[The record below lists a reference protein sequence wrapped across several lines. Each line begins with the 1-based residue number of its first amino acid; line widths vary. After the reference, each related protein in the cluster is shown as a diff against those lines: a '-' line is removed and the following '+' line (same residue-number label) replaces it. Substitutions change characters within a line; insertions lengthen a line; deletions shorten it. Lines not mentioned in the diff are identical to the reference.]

1 MNGGSPQRGNIQR
14 YLAEP
19 RRQAGSMLLEL
30 TIALSV
36 LTVGVLGFLLAFQK
50 NFTAARDLASRDL
63 VSAAFSNAVEQLA
76 NADFSTLYSTYQY
89 TNIAPATGT
98 GSPGS
103 NVTTAGS
110 LVDFYGYPA
119 RVLVSF
125 DVNETA
131 LPAEYGPV
139 GDLDGDG
146 ALTST
151 DCSTTY
157 EILPTHLSL
166 TYQTS
171 NGVLTKHMYIVLGSR
186 S

>member
-1 MNGGSPQRGNIQR
+1 MTGGFLQQGNIHGSPA
-14 YLAEP
+14 YP
-19 RRQAGSMLLEL
+19 RRAGSMLLEL
-30 TIALSV
+30 IIALSV

-50 NFTAARDLASRDL
+50 NFTATRDLANRDL

-76 NADFSTLYSTYQY
+76 NADFSTLYSTYQNA
-89 TNIAPATGT
+89 TIAPATGT
-98 GSPGS
+98 GSPGY
-103 NVTTAGS
+103 NVATAGG
-110 LVDFYGYPA
+110 LVDFYGNPA

-139 GDLDGDG
+139 ADLDGDG
-146 ALTST
+146 ALTSA
-151 DCSTTY
+151 DCSATY
-157 EILPTHLSL
+157 EILPTHLAL

-171 NGVLTKHMYIVLGSR
+171 NGLVTRHMYIVLGNR